1 MKCHTTR
8 LNSKRLVR
16 KANANESVSRDE
28 KINLV
33 LSNNPSALYKAV
45 RSSKNCNA
53 GKIQRLFVQDR
64 LYLGEE
70 VADGFYESLLNLK
83 TLNKSSL
90 ESPDYVD
97 FAAEFENIIEICK
110 NGEKILPITEDKSR
124 EILMKIKPAVMDLY
138 SMTANHYINAG

>member
-1 MKCHTTR
+1 M
-8 LNSKRLVR
+8 
-16 KANANESVSRDE
+16 
-28 KINLV
+28 
-33 LSNNPSALYKAV
+33 
-45 RSSKNCNA
+45 
-53 GKIQRLFVQDR
+53 QDR

-110 NGEKILPITEDKSR
+110 NGEKIPPLTEDKSR
-124 EILMKIKPAVMDLY
+124 EILMKIKPDVMDLC
-138 SMTANHYINAG
+138 SMTANHYINAGEPGFRHFQLMLSALISDIVISQSLRSMQSLQPSSSKAMIRTKALKDHTEQSQSVL